1 MEGRAAIIFLI
12 TLNDEYNMKVSDFI
26 ADFLAKQGIRHV
38 FVVTG
43 GAALHLI
50 DSVARHPDIEYISP
64 LHEQAA
70 AMAADAYAR
79 VTGNMG
85 AAISTTGPG
94 LVNLMTGVSC
104 LYYDSLPSIFISG
117 EVATFRLNKNV
128 PGVRQLGFQ
137 EAPHL
142 DLMRPIT
149 KYAVMVEDPSRI
161 RYELEKCV
169 YLAKEGR
176 PGPVF
181 IDIPDNVQRME
192 INPDELEG
200 FSPPVVKKDLS
211 VLERQIDEALSLLA
225 KAKRPV
231 LVLGTAVRLA
241 KVEAEA
247 KALFQKLNIPVGL
260 TWAVLNMIPGN
271 HPMNIGGFGIAAT
284 RRGNF
289 AIQNADLIFSIG
301 SRLDTHA
308 TGSPTNTFAREAK
321 KIVVE
326 IDASE
331 LAKFEKQDMKIDV
344 PILADVR
351 DFFDVLKT
359 KMDKVLVQDISE
371 WRNKILE
378 WRRKYP
384 SCPPEF
390 REQKEYVNPYYF
402 LEVLSEETRDDDII
416 IPDCGGNLIQTF
428 QGYSVK
434 GRQKLFSAF
443 NNSPMGYS
451 LAGSIGACFAADKKA
466 IICIIGDGGLQVNI
480 QELGTIAHHHLPI
493 KIFLF
498 NNHGYGIIQQTQDD
512 WLESRYYATR
522 PETGVPDPDYVKIVE
537 AYGIKTVTVKNH
549 EDLREKV
556 RDALSYD
563 GPILCNL
570 EFNPNQRIYPML
582 KYGRPIEDPNPL
594 LPREEFLKEMIVKPL
609 AVSLTLEE

>member
-1 MEGRAAIIFLI
+1 
-12 TLNDEYNMKVSDFI
+12 MKVSDYI
-26 ADFLAKQGIRHV
+26 ADFLAQQGIKHV

-50 DSVARHPDIEYISP
+50 DSVARHPDIEYVSP

-149 KYAVMVEDPSRI
+149 KYAVMVEDPSRL
-161 RYELEKCV
+161 RYELEKAV
-169 YLAKEGR
+169 FLAKEGR

-181 IDIPDNVQRME
+181 VDIPDNVQRME
-192 INPDELEG
+192 INPQELAA
-200 FSPPVVKKDLS
+200 FTPPAGSRKDLAM
-211 VLERQIDEALSLLA
+211 LGDQIDEALSLLA
-225 KAKRPV
+225 KARRPV
-231 LVLGTAVRLA
+231 LVLGAAVRLA

-247 KALFQKLNIPVGL
+247 KALVQKLNIPVGL
-260 TWAVLNMIPGN
+260 TWAMMDMLAGD
-271 HPMNIGGFGIAAT
+271 HPLNIGGFGIAAT

-289 AIQNADLIFSIG
+289 AIQNADLILSIG

-308 TGSPTNTFAREAK
+308 TGSPINTFAREAK
-321 KIVVE
+321 KIIVE
-326 IDASE
+326 IDPNE
-331 LAKFEKQDMKIDV
+331 LAKFEKQGMAVDV
-344 PILADVR
+344 PILADAR

-359 KMDKVLVQDISE
+359 RMDKISVQDVAG
-371 WRNKILE
+371 WRNQILE

-384 SCPPEF
+384 SCPQEF

-416 IPDCGGNLIQTF
+416 VPDCGGNLIQTF
-428 QGYSVK
+428 QGYKVK

-466 IICIIGDGGLQVNI
+466 VICIIGDGGLQVNI
-480 QELGTIAHHHLPI
+480 QELGTIAHHKLPI

-498 NNHGYGIIQQTQDD
+498 NNHGYGIVQQTQDD

-522 PETGVPDPDYVKIVE
+522 PETGVPDPDYVKIVD
-537 AYGIKTVTVKNH
+537 AYGIKTVTIRDHK
-549 EDLREKV
+549 DLREKV
-556 RDALSYD
+556 REVLSYG
-563 GPILCNL
+563 GPIFCNL

-582 KYGRPIEDPNPL
+582 KYGWPIEDSNPL

-609 AVSLTLEE
+609 AISLSSEKQEKTL